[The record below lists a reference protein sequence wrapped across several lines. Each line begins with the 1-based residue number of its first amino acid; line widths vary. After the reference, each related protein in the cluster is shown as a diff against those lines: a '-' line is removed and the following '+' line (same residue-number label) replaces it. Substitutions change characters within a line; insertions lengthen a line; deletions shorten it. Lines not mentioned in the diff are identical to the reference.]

1 VTHVREKARTR
12 DGGGGGS
19 HRGGAASENG
29 DDNVKGG
36 SDGGGKQGGC
46 RGRGRRGAI
55 FSDLLILVEMTNE
68 RGLHVEENGKISKI
82 LGDEEF
88 HI

>member
-1 VTHVREKARTR
+1 VQRQGQT
-12 DGGGGGS
+12 GS
-19 HRGGAASENG
+19 Y
-29 DDNVKGG
+29 
-36 SDGGGKQGGC
+36 
-46 RGRGRRGAI
+46 

>member
-1 VTHVREKARTR
+1 VGMIEDGRGQGRWWRRWRRQVTHGREKARTR
-12 DGGGGGS
+12 YRGGGGS

-55 FSDLLILVEMTNE
+55 FLIYLYLL
-68 RGLHVEENGKISKI
+68 R
-82 LGDEEF
+82 
-88 HI
+88 